1 MKKKSII
8 ILATVVV
15 VCAIGLL
22 ASYVLSWPVNNDS
35 TGGNIGKSSRF
46 SRKTATER
54 IDNMEELLRADEN
67 YKNSIILAYSVMHA
81 RAIQFGN
88 LVDMSNKA
96 AGDIPEFEG
105 VLKEMNDQ
113 APLFTNVANALI
125 EAGNNLNTVVS
136 GISCPDVTQSTIN
149 ASLSYTTLQKQNYL
163 ANRFIDTT
171 DKYIKK
177 AEASDELMLVRDLWV
192 DYQQMTAS
200 LEGDKK
206 AAKALDKK
214 GTLLTPEQ
222 ALNAVKNFDTI
233 NQIGVI
239 NGEVLS
245 SQFLRPEVVYEVFR
259 NNIEI
264 DQDVLAQMV
273 LGKNPIIQPYNSEKV
288 DQIIVSGMET
298 NSDILAGATSAPA
311 VIPHVDGMGGRRDSY
326 QNALDNLLLN
336 VDITNEMLGVHFPSY
351 YRQNNT
357 GEVSNLIGNMSDL
370 CEQISMVIKQTAEGL
385 VERLELQGSQSGNRP
400 PRIDR

>member
-245 SQFLRPEVVYEVFR
+245 QYLRPGVVHEVFR

-288 DQIIVSGMET
+288 DQIIIS
-298 NSDILAGATSAPA
+298 NSEINGNLLAGSANAPA
-311 VIPHVDGMGGRRDSY
+311 VIPHEIGRRDSY
-326 QNALDNLLLN
+326 HNDLDNLLLN
-336 VDITNEMLGVHFPSY
+336 VDMTNIYFTYGKLD
-351 YRQNNT
+351 NT
-357 GEVSNLIGNMSDL
+357 GEVSNLIGNTSDIY
-370 CEQISMVIKQTAEGL
+370 EQINMVIKETAEGN

>member
-1 MKKKSII
+1 
-8 ILATVVV
+8 
-15 VCAIGLL
+15 
-22 ASYVLSWPVNNDS
+22 
-35 TGGNIGKSSRF
+35 
-46 SRKTATER
+46 
-54 IDNMEELLRADEN
+54 MEELLRADED
-67 YKNSIILAYSVMHA
+67 YKNSIILAYTVMHT

-96 AGDIPEFEG
+96 AGDIPEFED
-105 VLKEMNDQ
+105 VLKEMNEQ
-113 APLFTNVANALI
+113 APIFTNVANALV
-125 EAGNNLNTVVS
+125 EAGNNLNTVLS
-136 GISCPDVTQSTIN
+136 GNSCPDVTQSTIN
-149 ASLSYTTLQKQNYL
+149 ASLSYATLQKQNYL

-177 AEASDELMLVRDLWV
+177 AEASEELMLVRDLWL
-192 DYQQMTAS
+192 DYQQMTAA
-200 LEGDKK
+200 LDGDKK

-214 GTLLTPEQ
+214 GVLLTPEQ

-245 SQFLRPEVVYEVFR
+245 SQLLRPEVVHEVFR

-288 DQIIVSGMET
+288 DQIIIS
-298 NSDILAGATSAPA
+298 NSEINGNLLEGSANAPA
-311 VIPHVDGMGGRRDSY
+311 VIPHEIGRRDSY
-326 QNALDNLLLN
+326 HNDLDNLLLN
-336 VDITNEMLGVHFPSY
+336 VDMTNIYFTYGKLD
-351 YRQNNT
+351 NT
-357 GEVSNLIGNMSDL
+357 GEVSNLIGNTSDIY
-370 CEQISMVIKQTAEGL
+370 EQINMVIKETAEGN

>member
-8 ILATVVV
+8 ILATVVA

-22 ASYVLSWPVNNDS
+22 ASYLFSWPINSDS
-35 TGGNIGKSSRF
+35 TSGNIGKSSRF

-54 IDNMEELLRADEN
+54 IDNMEELLRADED
-67 YKNSIILAYSVMHA
+67 YKNSIVLAYSVMHT
-81 RAIQFGN
+81 RAIQFAN
-88 LVDMSNKA
+88 LVDMSNQV

-105 VLKEMNDQ
+105 VLKEMNEQ
-113 APLFTNVANALI
+113 APIFTNVANALV
-125 EAGNNLNTVVS
+125 EAGNNINTVLS
-136 GISCPDVTQSTIN
+136 GNSCPDVTQSTIN

-171 DKYIKK
+171 DKYVKK
-177 AEASDELMLVRDLWV
+177 AEASEELMLVRDLWL
-192 DYQQMTAS
+192 DYQQMTAA
-200 LEGDKK
+200 LDGDKK

-214 GTLLTPEQ
+214 DVLLTPEQ

-245 SQFLRPEVVYEVFR
+245 QYLRPDVVHEVFR

-288 DQIIVSGMET
+288 DQIIIS
-298 NSDILAGATSAPA
+298 NSEINGNLLAGSTNAPA
-311 VIPHVDGMGGRRDSY
+311 VIPHVDGMGGRRESY
-326 QNALDNLLLN
+326 HNDLDNLLLN
-336 VDITNEMLGVHFPSY
+336 MDITNEMIGLHFPSY
-351 YRQNNT
+351 FRQNNT
-357 GEVSNLIGNMSDL
+357 GEVSNLIGNASDV
-370 CEQISMVIKQTAEGL
+370 CVGVNMVIKQTAEGN
-385 VERLELQGSQSGNRP
+385 VERLELQGRP

>member
-245 SQFLRPEVVYEVFR
+245 QYLRPGVVHEVFR

-288 DQIIVSGMET
+288 DQIIIS
-298 NSDILAGATSAPA
+298 NSEINGNLLAGSANAPA
-311 VIPHVDGMGGRRDSY
+311 VIPHEIGRRGNY
-326 QNALDNLLLN
+326 QNDLDNLLLN

-351 YRQNNT
+351 YYRQNNT
-357 GEVSNLIGNMSDL
+357 GEVGNLIGNTSDIY
-370 CEQISMVIKQTAEGL
+370 EQINMVIKETAEGN
-385 VERLELQGSQSGNRP
+385 VERLELAKK
-400 PRIDR
+400 

>member
-1 MKKKSII
+1 MKKKSIT
-8 ILATVVV
+8 ILATVVA

-22 ASYVLSWPVNNDS
+22 ASFLFSWPVNNDDTS
-35 TGGNIGKSSRF
+35 GNIGKSSRF

-88 LVDMSNKA
+88 LVEMSNKA
-96 AGDIPEFEG
+96 AGDIPEFED
-105 VLKEMNDQ
+105 VLKEMNEQ
-113 APLFTNVANALI
+113 APIFTNVANALV
-125 EAGNNLNTVVS
+125 EAGNNLNTVLS
-136 GISCPDVTQSTIN
+136 GNSCPDVTQSTIN

-177 AEASDELMLVRDLWV
+177 AEASEELMLVRDLWL
-192 DYQQMTAS
+192 DYQQMTAA
-200 LEGDKK
+200 LDGDKK

-214 GTLLTPEQ
+214 GVLLSPEQ

-273 LGKNPIIQPYNSEKV
+273 LGKNPIIQPYNSEKA
-288 DQIIVSGMET
+288 DQIIIS
-298 NSDILAGATSAPA
+298 NSEINGNLLAGSANAAP
-311 VIPHVDGMGGRRDSY
+311 VIPHGMIGRRDSY
-326 QNALDNLLLN
+326 HTDLDNLLLN

-357 GEVSNLIGNMSDL
+357 GETGNLIANTSDV
-370 CEQISMVIKQTAEGL
+370 CEQLNQIIKQTSEGN
-385 VERLELQGSQSGNRP
+385 VERLEYIR
-400 PRIDR
+400 

>member
-8 ILATVVV
+8 ILATVVA

-22 ASYVLSWPVNNDS
+22 ASYLFSWPVNDDS
-35 TGGNIGKSSRF
+35 TSGNIGKSSRF
-46 SRKTATER
+46 SRKTTTER
-54 IDNMEELLRADEN
+54 IDNMEELLRTDEE
-67 YKNSIILAYSVMHA
+67 YKNSIVLAYSVMQT
-81 RAIQFGN
+81 RAVQFGN
-88 LVDMSNKA
+88 LVDMSNKV

-105 VLKEMNDQ
+105 VLKDMNEQ
-113 APLFTNVANALI
+113 APIFTNVANALV
-125 EAGNNLNTVVS
+125 EAGNNISTVLA
-136 GISCPDVTQSTIN
+136 GNSCPDVAQSTIN

-177 AEASDELMLVRDLWV
+177 AEASEELMLVRDLWL
-192 DYQQMTAS
+192 DYQQMTAA
-200 LEGDKK
+200 LDGDKK

-214 GTLLTPEQ
+214 DVLLTPEQ

-336 VDITNEMLGVHFPSY
+336 VDINNEMLGVHFPSY

-370 CEQISMVIKQTAEGL
+370 CEQISMVIKQTAEGN
-385 VERLELQGSQSGNRP
+385 VERLEYIR
-400 PRIDR
+400 